1 MLLRVSLRN
10 YRSIESAEVELARFS
25 LLVGPNSSGKSNFA
39 DALVLASE
47 LGFDAASAIQRRG
60 GLQALRR
67 WGIPDEEALQVKVRA
82 SASREALDVSYAE
95 QSFSLVPEE
104 GARWKFQDEHFQV
117 LHEHTV
123 MSQYTRAGWQFT
135 EHPATAWQPPAL
147 PPTTS
152 IMLTAR
158 QWVPWDVLQVRRLC
172 LDVAKMRGP
181 QAPGETETL
190 REDGSNIASVL
201 KRMRGQDERGFAF
214 VLAALRRLVPGLE
227 DILVEELGGFLV
239 LRFSQR
245 QGSRLALLT
254 ASNMS
259 EGTLRALGIIVAA
272 QTLALPPSS
281 PQPSPPEMLIVEEPE
296 VAIHPG
302 AAALLFEVLKRASQ
316 RGFVLVTTH
325 SPELLDAAQDEEIL
339 VCNYREGTTHVGP
352 LSTAQREVVREG
364 LFSLSELARSEP
376 LLIEGEEPPSLD
388 PRDFGA

>member
-1 MLLRVSLRN
+1 
-10 YRSIESAEVELARFS
+10 
-25 LLVGPNSSGKSNFA
+25 
-39 DALVLASE
+39 
-47 LGFDAASAIQRRG
+47 
-60 GLQALRR
+60 
-67 WGIPDEEALQVKVRA
+67 
-82 SASREALDVSYAE
+82 
-95 QSFSLVPEE
+95 
-104 GARWKFQDEHFQV
+104 
-117 LHEHTV
+117 

-135 EHPATAWQPPAL
+135 EHPATARQPPAL

-172 LDVAKMRGP
+172 LDLAKMRGP
-181 QAPGETETL
+181 QSPGETETL

-245 QGSRLALLT
+245 QGSRVALLT

-272 QTLALPPSS
+272 QTLALPSSS
-281 PQPSPPEMLIVEEPE
+281 PQTDPPEMLIVEEPE

-302 AAALLFEVLKRASQ
+302 AAALLFEVLKKASQ

-339 VCNYREGTTHVGP
+339 VCNYREGTTRGSPLDGTTRSRPRGALQLVGAR
-352 LSTAQREVVREG
+352 AQRTPAHRG
-364 LFSLSELARSEP
+364 R
-376 LLIEGEEPPSLD
+376 
-388 PRDFGA
+388 GATFVGSA